1 MPFVVSYG
9 SGSLV
14 MHDHFHAFGLGV
26 VTDFFQIE
34 IRIWRHEIEDIVLK
48 VAEPVF
54 PTHVPAFDKHRIEAV
69 FRSEVNVFL
78 HVLSGGSVM
87 TVRLDFRI
95 IGHAELNGR
104 QILGIGPL

>member
-14 MHDHFHAFGLGV
+14 MHDHFHTFGLGI
-26 VTDFFQIE
+26 VTDFLKIE
-34 IRIWRHEIEDIVLK
+34 IRIRSHEIEDIVLK
-48 VAEPVF
+48 VTEPVF
-54 PTHVPAFDKHRIEAV
+54 PAHVPALDKHRIEAV

-104 QILGIGPL
+104 QIPGIGPL